1 MPSQRKVSPPPPAAD
16 RRLFLPVSRADMAAR
31 GWDAIDVLL
40 VTGDAYIDHPSFG
53 MAMLGRILEAE
64 GHRVSILAQP
74 DWQSADPFREFGR
87 PRLFAGIT
95 AGAMDSMVSNYTA
108 RRRFRNFDM
117 YSPGGKGGLRPDRAV
132 LVYANRVREAFPGL
146 PLVIGGVEA
155 SLRRF
160 AHYDYWSD
168 KLRKSWL
175 LDAKAD
181 ILVHGNGEGTT
192 EEIARRIHGWVRAGA
207 DPKCLHPTL
216 DGIRGTAV
224 VKPSATALPV
234 PHIELP
240 SFEEVSADK
249 AAFMRAALL
258 IEKESNPLNSPLLVQ
273 RHGERAVWI
282 YPPAEPM
289 STAQFD
295 RVHELPYT
303 RMPHPD
309 YREGIPAWEMIRF
322 SMANTRGC
330 FGGCTFCAITL
341 HQGRKVVSRSPESVL
356 REVEQIQKLPGFTG
370 VISDLGGPTA
380 NMYRMACSKPEV
392 EKICKRSSCVWP
404 KVCKLLDTDH
414 APQIDLLRRLR
425 RKEGIKKVFVASGV
439 RYDLANRSPEYI
451 RELAAHHVG
460 GQLSV
465 APEHTDPEVLRL
477 MKKPPIEEYEQFRL
491 SFEAESKQAGKEQYL
506 IPYFISS
513 HPGSTPEKMD
523 SQADWLEERRY
534 RLQQVQDFMP
544 TPTTLA
550 TAMYYTGL
558 GPDLKPLFVPKGE
571 RARRLQRAQLRAH
584 APESA
589 AALRRRPRGRF
600 RV

>member
-1 MPSQRKVSPPPPAAD
+1 MPQQRHVAPPPPPAD
-16 RRLFLPVSRADMAAR
+16 RRLFLPVRAADLRAR

-53 MAMLGRILEAE
+53 AAMLGRMLEAA
-64 GHRVSILAQP
+64 GYRVGILAQP
-74 DWQSADPFREFGR
+74 DWHSAAPFREFGR

-117 YSPGGKGGLRPDRAV
+117 YAPGGRGGRRPDRAV

-146 PLVIGGVEA
+146 PVVIGGVEA

-168 KLRKSWL
+168 KLRRSWL

-181 ILVHGNGEGTT
+181 LLVHGNGEGTT
-192 EEIARRIHGWVRAGA
+192 EEIARRIAAWVEQGA
-207 DPKCLHPTL
+207 AKERLHVAL
-216 DGIRGTAV
+216 DGVRGTAV
-224 VKPSATALPV
+224 AKPASV
-234 PHIELP
+234 PPPQPCLELP

-258 IEKESNPLNSPLLVQ
+258 IEKESNPLNAPLLRQ
-273 RHGERAVWI
+273 RHGDRAVWV

-289 STAQFD
+289 TTAEFD

-303 RMPHPD
+303 RLPHPD

-341 HQGRKVVSRSPESVL
+341 HQGRKVVSRSPESIL
-356 REVEQIQKLPGFTG
+356 REVQQIQQLPGFTG

-392 EKICKRSSCVWP
+392 EKVCKRSSCVWP

-414 APQIDLLRRLR
+414 RAQIDLLRRLR
-425 RKEGIKKVFVASGV
+425 AQPGVKKVFVASGV
-439 RYDLANRSPEYI
+439 RYDLANRAPEYI

-465 APEHTDPEVLRL
+465 APEHTDPDVLAL
-477 MKKPPIEEYEQFRL
+477 MKKPPIEEYEQFRR
-491 SFEAESKQAGKEQYL
+491 SFEAESRRAGKEQYL

-513 HPGSTPEKMD
+513 HPGSTPEKMER
-523 SQADWLEERRY
+523 QVDWLEQHRY
-534 RLQQVQDFMP
+534 RLQQVQDFVP

-558 GPDLKPLFVPKGE
+558 GPDLRPLFVPKGE
-571 RARRLQRAQLRAH
+571 KQRALQRAYLRYQDPQHQEVIRRSRA
-584 APESA
+584 APRS
-589 AALRRRPRGRF
+589 
-600 RV
+600 